1 MVTKLYAFAAVGK
14 GHDAFALRFGDRE
27 DVLEDG
33 GGALAEAAAPE
44 TRVRGGL
51 GGARGGS

>member
-14 GHDAFALRFGDRE
+14 GHDAFALRFGHRE

-44 TRVRGGL
+44 KKGVI
-51 GGARGGS
+51 GA